1 MRNSWSEEN
10 VITAKKMISEGYSYK
25 EIGEVINKKWYC
37 ISNRNVRNWH
47 IEIDANANHEKRSRA
62 MLRVSDKMS
71 AARKGKW
78 AGENNP
84 NYGAK
89 IVKRGK
95 ENPLSIWKTQ
105 NPGFQDG
112 EKNPSFGR
120 KYSPEEIEIK
130 TAKMVELN
138 KARTGR
144 TYKEIFGE
152 EKAAVISQ
160 AMSRGAVKR
169 LSKQKTSGTG
179 IELKMKEIL
188 NALNVKYEFQYP
200 IDYFCVDFF
209 VPLKNLI
216 IQTDGC
222 YWHGCLKHTKNLNK
236 IQKTNIRIDHSCNS
250 FLINRGYKIIRVWE
264 CEMPLLEIGCQIKS
278 TKREE
283 FYGAIS

>member
-1 MRNSWSEEN
+1 MKNSWSEEDI
-10 VITAKKMISEGYSYK
+10 ITAKRMLSEGYSYR
-25 EIGEVINKKWYC
+25 EIGEIINKNMDC
-37 ISNRNVRNWH
+37 ICSQNKRNWH
-47 IEIDANANHEKRSRA
+47 IKVDDSLNYEKRSRA
-62 MLRVSDKMS
+62 MLRISDKIS
-71 AARKGKW
+71 AARKGRW

-89 IVKRGK
+89 IVKFGK

-105 NPGFQDG
+105 NPGYQDG

-120 KYSPEEIEIK
+120 EYSPEEIKIK

-152 EKAAVISQ
+152 DKAAVISQ
-160 AMSRGAVKR
+160 AMSKGAVKR

-188 NALNVKYEFQYP
+188 TALNVEYKFQYP
-200 IDYFCVDFF
+200 IDYYCVDFF
-209 VPLKNLI
+209 IPSKNLI

-222 YWHGCLKHTKNLNK
+222 YWHGCLKHTKDLNN
-236 IQKTNIRIDHSCNS
+236 IQKKNIRIDHSCNS

-264 CEMPLLEIGCQIKS
+264 CEMPLLEIECQIKS

-283 FYGAIS
+283 FYGCFH